1 MIRALIPEVLA
12 LTIPLR
18 GKTGFGVYFVTSN
31 VWLKKHLL
39 QSFRSAG
46 LLIEILY
53 QHRAAK
59 KYLIHEFVVMPN
71 HFHALLTPLSPTT
84 LERAMGLIKGGFSF
98 QAQRAFGFPGEI
110 WQTSFV
116 DRRVRDIREYQRFR
130 AYIHQNPVK
139 AHLAAT
145 PQEFPFSSAS
155 GRFEL
160 DDVPQ
165 WLKPTSS
172 KAKMQA

>member
-1 MIRALIPEVLA
+1 MIRALAPEVLA

-31 VWLKKHLL
+31 IWLKKHLL

-46 LLIEILY
+46 LLIEVLY

-71 HFHALLTPLSPTT
+71 HFHALLTPLPPTT
-84 LERAMGLIKGGFSF
+84 LERGMGLIKGGFSF
-98 QAQRAFGFPGEI
+98 QAQRALGFPSDI
-110 WQTSFV
+110 WQSSFV
-116 DRRVRDIREYQRFR
+116 DRRVRDIREYLRFR

-139 AHLAAT
+139 AHLAAS

-160 DDVPQ
+160 DEVPQ
-165 WLKPTSS
+165 WLKPVYPE
-172 KAKMQA
+172 AKTHA